1 MSISVFLGFDIFKSV
16 MMLFRVIR
24 LYDIKNEQ
32 RESSAAHVGT
42 VSQTV
47 RSGTGPYKEKY
58 HARPALLTVF
68 SITQSD
74 HSISLLSVHDITDL
88 NMLHKELQNLIERLD
103 QPIKLMLTRKMATL
117 KALFKSQNPYE
128 MNSAFFSS
136 ILKI

>member
-1 MSISVFLGFDIFKSV
+1 MISKTLSV
-16 MMLFRVIR
+16 SPARKLRSDPGCPQISP
-24 LYDIKNEQ
+24 
-32 RESSAAHVGT
+32 REI
-42 VSQTV
+42 
-47 RSGTGPYKEKY
+47 Y